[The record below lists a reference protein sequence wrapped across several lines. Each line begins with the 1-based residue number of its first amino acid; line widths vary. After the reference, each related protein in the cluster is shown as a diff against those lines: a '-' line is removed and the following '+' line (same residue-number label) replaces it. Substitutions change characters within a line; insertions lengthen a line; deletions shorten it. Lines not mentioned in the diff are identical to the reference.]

1 MTELDLIRTT
11 GELSSRRLGWIGGV
25 TALIVCGCAGATTTT
40 PTPSATSTALLHGT
54 PTPTSGLPAHGR
66 IAFTLEF
73 GPTGDDGNILTIEP
87 NGTGLRMLTT
97 VTVGRDGD
105 PSWTATG
112 DRIVF
117 DSSFPLGATT
127 ANATSSNLFSMSED
141 GGSIRQLTSEP
152 IHVYDGDP
160 AVSPDSTRIAF
171 DRSDPSGRQNG
182 IYLMNA
188 DGSHIVR
195 ITAPPASAAGGD
207 QQPDFSPDGT
217 KLAFVRDKTDGGDG
231 AIYIVGV
238 NGTGLR
244 QVTPTSRD
252 AARPRWSPDG
262 SKLLFGTPDTDHAAS
277 DRNVYVVKSDGT
289 GLTALT
295 QESDPSSAGNPAWS
309 PDGTM
314 IVFDQFQDGT
324 HFVALVVMHADG
336 SDPIVIWHPTPYT
349 NNFPT
354 GPDWGTA
361 P

>member
-1 MTELDLIRTT
+1 MTGLDLLRTP
-11 GELSSRRLGWIGGV
+11 GKLGSRRQVWIGGV
-25 TALIVCGCAGATTTT
+25 IALIVVGCAGKATTS
-40 PTPSATSTALLHGT
+40 PTPSVSSTASSHGQAPVT
-54 PTPTSGLPAHGR
+54 GLPAHGR

-73 GPTGDDGNILTIEP
+73 GPNGNILTIEP

-127 ANATSSNLFSMSED
+127 ANATSSNLFSMGSD
-141 GGSIRQLTSEP
+141 GGSIRQLTAEP
-152 IHVYDGDP
+152 IHVFDGDP
-160 AVSPDSTRIAF
+160 AISPDGTRIAF
-171 DRSDPSGRQNG
+171 DRSDLSGRQNG

-195 ITAPPASAAGGD
+195 ITTPPASAAGGD

-217 KLAFVRDKTDGGDG
+217 KLAFVRDGIAGGDG

-238 NGTGLR
+238 DGKGLR
-244 QVTPTSRD
+244 QVTPTSLN
-252 AARPRWSPDG
+252 AAGPHWSPDG
-262 SKLLFGTPDTDHAAS
+262 SKLLFGNPDTPS
-277 DRNVYVVKSDGT
+277 SGGRNVYVVNADGN
-289 GLTALT
+289 GVHALT
-295 QESDPSSAGNPAWS
+295 SETGQSYADAPAWS
-309 PDGTM
+309 PDGAM

-349 NNFPT
+349 DNFPR
-354 GPDWGTA
+354 GAHWGTA